1 MFVLTVI
8 SGSFSILC
16 PYCKIGMGGELT
28 VEELLNSFGQ
38 TIKDA
43 RIAAGMTQ
51 DALAEQAGV
60 TPRYIMAIEN
70 KNKHPFITSL

>member
-1 MFVLTVI
+1 M
-8 SGSFSILC
+8 
-16 PYCKIGMGGELT
+16 
-28 VEELLNSFGQ
+28 EELLNSFGQ

-51 DALAEQAGV
+51 DALAEQTGV

-70 KNKHPFITSL
+70 EN

>member
-38 TIKDA
+38 TIKEA
-43 RIAAGMTQ
+43 RISAGMTQ
-51 DALAEQAGV
+51 DALAE
-60 TPRYIMAIEN
+60 
-70 KNKHPFITSL
+70 